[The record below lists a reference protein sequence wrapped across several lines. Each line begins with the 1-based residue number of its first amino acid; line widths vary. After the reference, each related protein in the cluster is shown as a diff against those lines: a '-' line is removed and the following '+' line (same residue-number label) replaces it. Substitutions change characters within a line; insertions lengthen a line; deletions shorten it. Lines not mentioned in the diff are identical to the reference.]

1 MKILLSLGPFGRCL
15 SRSRRNFS
23 NVSFDIGTVWWIEPD
38 DVSLSVGFGVGV
50 VICGWLVLD
59 LIVESTGFKCFVAL
73 RGCTVENFLRG
84 GYFANSLPNVLWELF
99 DYARWVVG
107 VSVDVLWMVVW
118 FSLRSIRGFVVVQR
132 DV

>member
-1 MKILLSLGPFGRCL
+1 MKILLSLGPFGRFL

-23 NVSFDIGTVWWIEPD
+23 NVSFDVGTVWWVEPD

-50 VICGWLVLD
+50 VIFGWLVLD
-59 LIVESTGFKCFVAL
+59 LLVESAGFECFVVV
-73 RGCTVENFLRG
+73 RGCTVKNFLRG
-84 GYFANSLPNVLWELF
+84 GYFADSFPDVLWELF
-99 DYARWVVG
+99 DYARRVVG

-118 FSLRSIRGFVVVQR
+118 FSVRSIRGFVKVQR